1 MKADG
6 DSGDNEN
13 VLCAICLWRGGYT
26 GVDMCQNLVKCTIQM
41 GDFVVHE

>member
-1 MKADG
+1 MEILGTTKM
-6 DSGDNEN
+6 SC
-13 VLCAICLWRGGYT
+13 VLYVCGGGGYT